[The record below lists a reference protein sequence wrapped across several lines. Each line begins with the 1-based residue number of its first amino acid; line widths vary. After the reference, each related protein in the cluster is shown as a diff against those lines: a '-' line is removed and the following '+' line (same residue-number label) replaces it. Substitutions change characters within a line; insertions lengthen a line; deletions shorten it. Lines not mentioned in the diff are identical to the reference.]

1 MFSST
6 SLSAEQTLAVL
17 IVSLAAAVTIV
28 ISVTGILMGVWGT
41 VMNRRSE
48 SALKSEMIGRGM
60 SADEI
65 VQVIGTSIYGQR
77 CNAGAPMGVGGLH
90 HACEAVVDWG
100 GDWHPALVLGA
111 TDSTFL
117 VHYIGNSM
125 DENEWV
131 APSRIRFPANS
142 PLMAT
147 HSPWSSGPNGVPRK
161 APMEQEV

>member
-1 MFSST
+1 MFST
-6 SLSAEQTLAVL
+6 TPLNADQTTAVL
-17 IVSLAAAVTIV
+17 IVSLITMAAAV

-48 SALKSEMIGRGM
+48 AALKSEMIGRGM
-60 SADEI
+60 SAEEI
-65 VQVIGTSIYGQR
+65 VEVIAIRSDGQPR
-77 CNAGAPMGVGGLH
+77 FAGPRGGIGDLH
-90 HACEAVVDWG
+90 HACEAVVEWG

-111 TDSTFL
+111 TDSAFL
-117 VHYIGNSM
+117 VHYVGNTM

-142 PLMAT
+142 PLRAT
-147 HSPWSSGPNGVPRK
+147 SSLWPSATNGVPRK